1 MRGIL
6 VQGMH
11 RDDCITVRRLAM
23 CGLPWEPRPEHVYTV
38 NKWYTKVLR
47 ALLEEGYVHVTVA
60 VAL

>member
-1 MRGIL
+1 
-6 VQGMH
+6 MH